1 MDVAK
6 NGLLNFSLELVNISF
21 FQTCSGF
28 DGLAWNRQPGI
39 MLHIYVKRVNEKQ
52 LKNAVGFLACAPS
65 VFDMPNLYFVTTNN
79 NHLGFLMTLLFVHT
93 VSLTLN

>member
-6 NGLLNFSLELVNISF
+6 NGLLNFSFEFVNIFF
-21 FQTCSGF
+21 FQTCNGF
-28 DGLAWNRQPGI
+28 DCLAWNRQPSI

-65 VFDMPNLYFVTTNN
+65 VFDMPKLYFVN
-79 NHLGFLMTLLFVHT
+79 LGFLMTLLFVHI